1 MHRLRVHSGES
12 IESLHAELSNGAAN
26 TTLFDLNKLL
36 GRALQQNLREYALG
50 DQRLLQGPGDFEET
64 LSGMI
69 SSAALFQHSSISE
82 IEQRCDHIS
91 HRKPLTGSGD
101 RHRPLSEEIAQIVLR
116 CGLEIIVHHLVYV
129 LPIHVHGR
137 NLELPILLRQRFH
150 IQLPLLCGQ

>member
-1 MHRLRVHSGES
+1 MFDVDVSKEIREEMEGVKWTD
-12 IESLHAELSNGAAN
+12 LSPG
-26 TTLFDLNKLL
+26 
-36 GRALQQNLREYALG
+36 LQQNLREYALG
-50 DQRLLQGPGDFEET
+50 DQRLLQGPGDFDET